1 MSRSMVV
8 LLFLLFGTGQEIIG
22 QEIKFPTT
30 VVSPVVEPQPKPD
43 LSPQKVPRIDP
54 GEFYVVES
62 DKQFFLLASPE
73 KFASVTYETGPLR
86 LRGLFSGGTGKVETR
101 NYTSSHIAIVDAKY
115 GVSGR
120 AELIAIP
127 AGLTEEKE
135 IIRTWVEIGT
145 SPRPPPDDEKD
156 EVSPDVPPPSPV
168 DPSQLRVIMVFESG
182 KAYDKETTNI
192 LFSTKIVEY
201 LNAKCVKDAAGRP
214 SWRKWPK
221 GTTVVDS
228 EPEPL
233 RSLWNQYLP
242 RMGTLP
248 QIVISAGTTAEI
260 YPLPATEQATLDLLK
275 KIGGDL

>member
-1 MSRSMVV
+1 MSRSMAV
-8 LLFLLFGTGQEIIG
+8 LLFLVFGPGQLVA
-22 QEIKFPTT
+22 QEIKFPT
-30 VVSPVVEPQPKPD
+30 VVVPPVVEPQPPKPD

-86 LRGLFSGGTGKVETR
+86 LRGLFSGGSGKVETR
-101 NYTSSHIAIVDAKY
+101 NYSSSHIAIVDAKF

-145 SPRPPPDDEKD
+145 SPRPPPDDEKE
-156 EVSPDVPPPSPV
+156 EVSPDVTPPAPI
-168 DPSQLRVIMVFESG
+168 DPSQLRVIMVYESG

-201 LNAKCVKDAAGRP
+201 LNAKCVKDAEGRP

-221 GTTVVDS
+221 GTSVTDS

-260 YPLPATEQATLDLLK
+260 YPLPATEEATMALLK

>member
-8 LLFLLFGTGQEIIG
+8 LLFLLFGAGQEIVG

-260 YPLPATEQATLDLLK
+260 YQLPATEQATLDLLK